1 MNFKALL
8 FLVIPAIGWA
18 QIHQTAKVIADSETK
33 LPIEYVN
40 VYNDSDNTTSNADGS
55 FTFRSI
61 ANQINISAVGYRP
74 QSTTF
79 DLINRSDTIFLATN
93 NVDLDEVVITN
104 ITAIFND
111 VYRNLENNYPINTY
125 NERFF
130 LRCIVRK
137 NNEVTRL
144 QDVFGKIESSRL
156 FKSQEISKIIYKAE
170 ILNMRKVDLTEKSTV
185 EYLSFYNMEMLYS
198 WFTAIFLN
206 SDDYDFRN
214 VAIND
219 STNHK
224 IEFENTDEY
233 RGKHPRK
240 GYYLINKDDKALKE
254 VRYSISFPETE
265 GYKYKNNIKWRS
277 TETNLVVNFLKD
289 RKTSKYFISNAKLNT
304 GTEVINKTTNQKDI
318 YEVEYN
324 MLTTESFIKDKI
336 KLNFSVEK
344 DLFKADFPYSENFW
358 KNQNQLLLTT
368 ELKEFLIKVYE
379 NKSKGSEYKIT
390 GNF

>member
-1 MNFKALL
+1 MNFKTLF

-156 FKSQEISKIIYKAE
+156 FKSQEISKIIYK
-170 ILNMRKVDLTEKSTV
+170 V
-185 EYLSFYNMEMLYS
+185 
-198 WFTAIFLN
+198 
-206 SDDYDFRN
+206 
-214 VAIND
+214 
-219 STNHK
+219 
-224 IEFENTDEY
+224 
-233 RGKHPRK
+233 
-240 GYYLINKDDKALKE
+240 
-254 VRYSISFPETE
+254 
-265 GYKYKNNIKWRS
+265 
-277 TETNLVVNFLKD
+277 
-289 RKTSKYFISNAKLNT
+289 
-304 GTEVINKTTNQKDI
+304 
-318 YEVEYN
+318 
-324 MLTTESFIKDKI
+324 
-336 KLNFSVEK
+336 
-344 DLFKADFPYSENFW
+344 
-358 KNQNQLLLTT
+358 
-368 ELKEFLIKVYE
+368 
-379 NKSKGSEYKIT
+379 
-390 GNF
+390 